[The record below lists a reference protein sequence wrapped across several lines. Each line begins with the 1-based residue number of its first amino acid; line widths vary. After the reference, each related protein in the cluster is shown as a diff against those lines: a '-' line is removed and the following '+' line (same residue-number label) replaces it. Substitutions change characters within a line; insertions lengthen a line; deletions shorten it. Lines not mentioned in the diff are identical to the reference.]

1 MNYTEQLIA
10 SALQSGAKATGYN
23 YRAAN
28 NYLKAY
34 APDRRYKLFA
44 LASTCSWGW
53 NEHGA
58 VQYRGRAYCY
68 QQSRDGY
75 TVECDPKYPR
85 DLLHRR

>member
-23 YRAAN
+23 YQAAT

-44 LASTCSWGW
+44 LAGTCSWAH
-53 NEHGA
+53 NEHGV
-58 VQYRGRAYCY
+58 VQYAGRAYRY
-68 QQSRDGY
+68 QQSPEGY
-75 TVECDPKYPR
+75 TVECDPTYR
-85 DLLHRR
+85 LLRRI